1 MGDALLNADTGSPR
15 VVRIRVNTIPGQA
28 QALCDIRI
36 PPGVTVDCV
45 RAELAAVVGPRPG
58 VSWRILACTEPSWT
72 DSGDDLVRAAHANAV
87 SSFGV
92 AVWRCGGV
100 AVWRCGGV
108 AVWPELD
115 TS

>member
-1 MGDALLNADTGSPR
+1 MADALLNADTGSPR
-15 VVRIRVNTIPGQA
+15 VVRIGLNTIPGQA

-72 DSGDDLVRAAHANAV
+72 DSGDDLVRATHANAA
-87 SSFGV
+87 SSF
-92 AVWRCGGV
+92 
-100 AVWRCGGV
+100 GV

-115 TS
+115 SS